1 MAVIIKGSV
10 KIARPIVPTDIAGL
24 TLWLD
29 ASDSTTLFQNSDG
42 TTPAIADSD
51 PIGYW
56 GDKSRN
62 GSHAIQTVSG
72 NRPLLRTAVK
82 NGKNVLRFT
91 GVSDYLA
98 SALSI
103 NMLHVFIV
111 EYISVTDDYNTI
123 FGKTAITNQQPD
135 TVLRRHLP
143 AVNRTWGH
151 NNASDWGPSINWQ
164 VNGTTT
170 NLQSDGT
177 WGVLS
182 CYRDNNVVS
191 GFDISS
197 KQYRRWKG
205 DVAEILVYDSRITG
219 ANLTNINNYLN
230 TKWGVY

>member
-1 MAVIIKGSV
+1 MAIRVATS
-10 KIARPIVPTDIAGL
+10 IVPTDIAGL

-42 TTPAIADSD
+42 TTPATADSD

-56 GDKSRN
+56 KDKSRN
-62 GSHAIQTVSG
+62 GSHAIQTVNG

-82 NGKNVLRFT
+82 NGKNVLRFS
-91 GVSDYLA
+91 GVSDYLG

-103 NMLHVFIV
+103 NMLHVFVV
-111 EYISVTDDYNTI
+111 EYISVTDNYNTL
-123 FGKTAITNQQPD
+123 FGKTAITNLAPD

-143 AVNRTWGH
+143 ASNRTWGH
-151 NNASDWGPSINWQ
+151 NNSSDWGPPANWQ
-164 VNGTTT
+164 VNGTSN

-191 GFDISS
+191 GFEVSS
-197 KQYRRWKG
+197 KQYRLWKG
-205 DVAEILVYDSRITG
+205 DISEILVYDSRING